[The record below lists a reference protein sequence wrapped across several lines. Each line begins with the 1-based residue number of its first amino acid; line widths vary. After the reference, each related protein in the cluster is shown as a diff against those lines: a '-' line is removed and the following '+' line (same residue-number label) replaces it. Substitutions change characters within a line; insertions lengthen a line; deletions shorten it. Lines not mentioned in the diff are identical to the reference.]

1 MVDNKFHETLV
12 KHGFT
17 TRLGRLYYGGKFPLE
32 VCVIV
37 KRHALDGDSWSLSQG
52 PFHGTT
58 VESLERYLGICFT
71 YQENYFASR
80 EIAMGAVRQ

>member
-12 KHGFT
+12 KHGFS
-17 TRLGRLYYGGKFPLE
+17 TRLGRLYFGGTFPLE

-58 VESLERYLGICFT
+58 VESLERYLKICVA
-71 YQENYFASR
+71 YQTNYFASC
-80 EIAMGAVRQ
+80 EIAMRAV